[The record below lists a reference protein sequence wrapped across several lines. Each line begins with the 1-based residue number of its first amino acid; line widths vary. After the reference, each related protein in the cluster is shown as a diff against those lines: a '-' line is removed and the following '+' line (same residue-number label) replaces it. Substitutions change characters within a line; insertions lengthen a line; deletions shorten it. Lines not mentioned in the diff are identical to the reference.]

1 MANKVKQIFRIV
13 EFRNQVNV
21 TAQFVLRGQLI
32 QVVQHA
38 EIERNEIIFTKG
50 VTEELE
56 RLYKDGSDEA
66 AIQAGKLIAKQIIE
80 NTQDNTGLI
89 SEVQV

>member
-38 EIERNEIIFTKG
+38 EILQRKTNRVKH
-50 VTEELE
+50 
-56 RLYKDGSDEA
+56 SDLCIRVA
-66 AIQAGKLIAKQIIE
+66 A
-80 NTQDNTGLI
+80 
-89 SEVQV
+89 

>member
-38 EIERNEIIFTKG
+38 EILQRKR
-50 VTEELE
+50 V
-56 RLYKDGSDEA
+56 
-66 AIQAGKLIAKQIIE
+66 
-80 NTQDNTGLI
+80 
-89 SEVQV
+89 